1 MSNQFNEIWQAAK
14 EQGLIPDGNE
24 FSIPSEATSASNSA
38 AEWWETQP
46 GRENGPMLERQ
57 FLDNE
62 RLTFA
67 ELMALY
73 AWSCAGWDATDKAG
87 DYVSRER
94 FSKLSGAVRP
104 ACVRAEKHGTSF
116 LMDRAR

>member
-1 MSNQFNEIWQAAK
+1 MGAQ
-14 EQGLIPDGNE
+14 
-24 FSIPSEATSASNSA
+24 
-38 AEWWETQP
+38 WWETQP

-62 RLTFA
+62 QLTFA

-73 AWSCAGWDATDKAG
+73 AWSSAGWDAADIAR
-87 DYVSRER
+87 DYEQRQR

-116 LMDRAR
+116 LDDRR